1 MPFDILIAGGVFGA
15 IFIIFLVVVTGGFTS
30 ETEQA
35 QELLRRMSRPDE
47 DEDDIIARR
56 RGKPEQGRLI
66 AVLARHF
73 NLVRRLEENLWQAGL
88 YVRVSDAILIMV
100 LMFGAGGAAGEAI
113 SGDWMI
119 ALGIGGLL
127 AAVPVLYIRFRK
139 TRRLRAFSAQ
149 LPFALD
155 LIKSSLEA
163 GHTLLRALQVVVG
176 EFADPLGSEFR
187 TVLEQVRLG
196 LPLTRAMEDML
207 KRVPEED
214 LRLLLVAVKVQ
225 TEVGSSLAAIVA
237 RLAEVIRTRQRLKL
251 QIKTLTAQSR
261 MGGLV
266 VGFLPVLVL
275 GAFYF
280 VQPSYT
286 HALFHDPTGLKIL
299 KLAIGLDI
307 MAFITIRKLVQV
319 KY

>member
-1 MPFDILIAGGVFGA
+1 MDILVTGGVFALIFVIA
-15 IFIIFLVVVTGGFTS
+15 ILMFGGRGS

-35 QELLRRMSRPDE
+35 QELLRRMRRPE
-47 DEDDIIARR
+47 ELDDVDVNKRAKPKQ
-56 RGKPEQGRLI
+56 GKLF

-73 NLVRRLEENLWQAGL
+73 NLVRKLEETLWQAGL
-88 YVRVSDAILIMV
+88 YVRVSDAILVMV
-100 LMFGAGGAAGEAI
+100 LMFGAGGAIGEAFF
-113 SGDWMI
+113 GDIMF
-119 ALGIGGLL
+119 ALIGGSLL
-127 AAVPVLYIRFRK
+127 SVVPLLYISFRK
-139 TRRLRAFSAQ
+139 KRRLKAFSAQ
-149 LPFALD
+149 LPFCLD

-176 EFADPLGSEFR
+176 EFADPLGGEFR

-196 LPLTRAMEDML
+196 LPLSRAMEDML

-225 TEVGSSLAAIVA
+225 SEVGSSLAAIVA

-251 QIKTLTAQSR
+251 QIRTLTAQSR
-261 MGGLV
+261 MGGMV

-275 GAFYF
+275 AAFSLI
-280 VQPSYT
+280 QPSYT
-286 HALFHDPTGLKIL
+286 GMLFHDPAGLKIL
-299 KLAIGLDI
+299 KLAIGLDV
-307 MAFITIRKLVQV
+307 MAFLSIRKLVQV

>member
-1 MPFDILIAGGVFGA
+1 MDIVIAGGVFGA
-15 IFIIFLVVVTGGFTS
+15 IFIVFLIVVTGGAS
-30 ETEQA
+30 SATEQA
-35 QELLRRMSRPDE
+35 QEMLRRMSRPDE
-47 DEDDIIARR
+47 DDDDITAHR
-56 RGKPEQGRLI
+56 RGKPDPGKFV
-66 AVLARHF
+66 AVLLRHF
-73 NLVRRLEENLWQAGL
+73 NLVRTLEENLWQAGL
-88 YVRVSDAILIMV
+88 YVRVSDAILVML
-100 LMFGAGGAAGEAI
+100 LMFGAGGAAGEAL

-119 ALGIGGLL
+119 ALGGG
-127 AAVPVLYIRFRK
+127 AVFASLPVVYIRFRK
-139 TRRLRAFSAQ
+139 ARRLKAFAGQ

-176 EFADPLGSEFR
+176 EFSDPLGSEFR

-237 RLAEVIRTRQRLKL
+237 RLGEVIRTRQRLKL
-251 QIKTLTAQSR
+251 QIRTLTAQAR
-261 MGGLV
+261 MGGMV
-266 VGFLPVLVL
+266 VGALPIIVL

-280 VQPSYT
+280 IQPNYT
-286 HALFHDPTGLKIL
+286 HELFSDPTGLKIL
-299 KLAIGLDI
+299 KMAIGLDA
-307 MAFITIRKLVQV
+307 MAFVTIRKLVKV

>member
-1 MPFDILIAGGVFGA
+1 
-15 IFIIFLVVVTGGFTS
+15 
-30 ETEQA
+30 
-35 QELLRRMSRPDE
+35 
-47 DEDDIIARR
+47 
-56 RGKPEQGRLI
+56 
-66 AVLARHF
+66 
-73 NLVRRLEENLWQAGL
+73 
-88 YVRVSDAILIMV
+88 YVRVSDAILIML

-119 ALGIGGLL
+119 ALGIGGGL

-225 TEVGSSLAAIVA
+225 TEVGSSLAVIVT
-237 RLAEVIRTRQRLKL
+237 RLAEVI
-251 QIKTLTAQSR
+251 
-261 MGGLV
+261 
-266 VGFLPVLVL
+266 
-275 GAFYF
+275 
-280 VQPSYT
+280 
-286 HALFHDPTGLKIL
+286 
-299 KLAIGLDI
+299 
-307 MAFITIRKLVQV
+307 
-319 KY
+319 

>member
-1 MPFDILIAGGVFGA
+1 MDMIIAGGVFGA
-15 IFIIFLVVVTGGFTS
+15 IFIIFLILITGGGS
-30 ETEQA
+30 ETDQA
-35 QELLRRMSRPDE
+35 QEMLRRMSRPDE
-47 DEDDIIARR
+47 DDTDVVATR
-56 RGKPEQGRLI
+56 RGRPEQGKFI
-66 AVLARHF
+66 AAIIRRF
-73 NLVRRLEENLWQAGL
+73 NLVRKLEENLWQAGL

-100 LMFGAGGAAGEAI
+100 LMFGAGGAAGGAI
-113 SGDWMI
+113 TGDWLI
-119 ALGIGGLL
+119 SLGVG
-127 AAVPVLYIRFRK
+127 AAFSCIPVLYIRFRK

-176 EFADPLGSEFR
+176 EFSDPLGAEFR

-237 RLAEVIRTRQRLKL
+237 RLADVIRTRQRLKM
-251 QIKTLTAQSR
+251 QIRTLTAQAR
-261 MGGLV
+261 MGGMV
-266 VGFLPVLVL
+266 VGLLPVVVL
-275 GAFYF
+275 LAFYF
-280 VQPSYT
+280 IQPTYT
-286 HALFHDPTGLKIL
+286 HALFHDPTGLKML
-299 KLAIGLDI
+299 KMAIGLDV
-307 MAFITIRKLVQV
+307 MAFFSIRKLVQV